1 MIPISALLPDELAG
15 TLQVVPAYRGK
26 QIFSWV
32 HDRLV
37 FDFTAMGNL
46 PATLRRDLAG
56 RALPIGLREEARLE
70 DADGTVKFRFRLLDG
85 ETIESVILR
94 DRRGRGTACL
104 STQVGCAMGCLFCR
118 TGSLGFNRG
127 LDAHEIVDQFLL
139 LRSFFRRCGDP
150 PYRHPAY
157 AARQAQRAGYGL
169 PMNGH
174 PGDSDPA
181 PTSDLSSVVFMG
193 MGEPLANLDNL
204 QRTVAVLSYSGFS
217 PRRVT
222 VSTCGLV
229 EGIRS
234 LGERKLAVRLAI
246 SLISA
251 DSEVRTKLMPITR
264 SNPLPRLRQALLDY
278 QKGLG
283 KRITLEIVLMA
294 GINDRSEDVEALVGF
309 VQGRGGKQP
318 LKVLVNLI
326 PWNPLPEFPY
336 KRPEAKRIEWFEQR
350 IRQAGIPVT
359 TRISRGSAVC
369 GACGQLG

>member
-26 QIFSWV
+26 QIFSWI

-118 TGSLGFNRG
+118 TGSLGFSRD

-139 LRSFFRRCGDP
+139 LRSCG
-150 PYRHPAY
+150 PA
-157 AARQAQRAGYGL
+157 
-169 PMNGH
+169 
-174 PGDSDPA
+174 
-181 PTSDLSSVVFMG
+181 DLSSVVFMG

-204 QRTVAVLSYSGFS
+204 QRTVDVLSYSGFS

-234 LGERKLAVRLAI
+234 LGGRKLAVRLAI

-278 QKGLG
+278 QKDLG

-294 GINDRSEDVEALVGF
+294 GINDRPEDVEALVSF

-336 KRPEAKRIEWFEQR
+336 KRPEAKRVEWFEQR

>member
-26 QIFSWV
+26 QIFSWI

-118 TGSLGFNRG
+118 TGSLGFSRN

-139 LRSFFRRCGDP
+139 LRSCGP
-150 PYRHPAY
+150 P
-157 AARQAQRAGYGL
+157 
-169 PMNGH
+169 
-174 PGDSDPA
+174 
-181 PTSDLSSVVFMG
+181 DLSSVVFMG

-204 QRTVAVLSYSGFS
+204 QRTVDVLSYSGFS

>member
-26 QIFSWV
+26 QIFSWI

-118 TGSLGFNRG
+118 TGSLGFSRN

-139 LRSFFRRCGDP
+139 LRSCGP
-150 PYRHPAY
+150 P
-157 AARQAQRAGYGL
+157 
-169 PMNGH
+169 
-174 PGDSDPA
+174 
-181 PTSDLSSVVFMG
+181 DLSSVVFMG

-204 QRTVAVLSYSGFS
+204 QRTVDVLSYSGFS

-294 GINDRSEDVEALVGF
+294 GINDRPEDVEALVSF

>member
-26 QIFSWV
+26 QIFSWI

-118 TGSLGFNRG
+118 TGSLGFSRN

-139 LRSFFRRCGDP
+139 LRSCGP
-150 PYRHPAY
+150 P
-157 AARQAQRAGYGL
+157 
-169 PMNGH
+169 
-174 PGDSDPA
+174 
-181 PTSDLSSVVFMG
+181 DLSSVVFMG

-204 QRTVAVLSYSGFS
+204 QRTVDVLSYSGFS

-294 GINDRSEDVEALVGF
+294 GINDRSEDVEALVSF

>member
-26 QIFSWV
+26 QIFSWI

-118 TGSLGFNRG
+118 TGSLGFSRD

-139 LRSFFRRCGDP
+139 LRSCGP
-150 PYRHPAY
+150 P
-157 AARQAQRAGYGL
+157 
-169 PMNGH
+169 
-174 PGDSDPA
+174 
-181 PTSDLSSVVFMG
+181 DLSSVVFMG

-204 QRTVAVLSYSGFS
+204 QRTVDVLSYSGFS

-234 LGERKLAVRLAI
+234 LGGRKLAVRLAI

-278 QKGLG
+278 QKDLG

-294 GINDRSEDVEALVGF
+294 GINDRPEDVEALVSF

-336 KRPEAKRIEWFEQR
+336 KRPEAKRVEWFEQR

>member
-15 TLQVVPAYRGK
+15 TLQVSPAYRGK
-26 QIFSWV
+26 QIFSWI

-46 PATLRRDLAG
+46 PATLRRDLTG
-56 RALPIGLREEARLE
+56 RALAIGLREEARLE

-94 DRRGRGTACL
+94 DRKGRATACL

-118 TGSLGFNRG
+118 TGSLGYTRD
-127 LDAHEIVDQFLL
+127 LASHEIVDQFLL
-139 LRSFFRRCGDP
+139 LRSYTGASTR
-150 PYRHPAY
+150 
-157 AARQAQRAGYGL
+157 
-169 PMNGH
+169 
-174 PGDSDPA
+174 PA
-181 PTSDLSSVVFMG
+181 PFSDLSSVVFMG
-193 MGEPLANLDNL
+193 MGEPLANIDNL
-204 QRTVAVLSYSGFS
+204 QHAVDVLTYSGFG
-217 PRRVT
+217 PRRIT

-251 DSEVRTKLMPITR
+251 DSEVRTKLMPINR
-264 SNPLPRLRQALLDY
+264 SNPLPQLRQALADY
-278 QKGLG
+278 QAVLG

-294 GINDRSEDVEALVGF
+294 GINDRPEDVEALVRF
-309 VQGRGGKQP
+309 VQGRGSEQS

-336 KRPEAKRIEWFEQR
+336 KKPEARRVEWYQRRIE
-350 IRQAGIPVT
+350 QAGIPVT

>member
-26 QIFSWV
+26 QIFSWI

-37 FDFTAMGNL
+37 FDFTVMGNL

-118 TGSLGFNRG
+118 TGSLGFSRN

-139 LRSFFRRCGDP
+139 LRSCGP
-150 PYRHPAY
+150 P
-157 AARQAQRAGYGL
+157 
-169 PMNGH
+169 
-174 PGDSDPA
+174 
-181 PTSDLSSVVFMG
+181 DLSSVVFMG

-204 QRTVAVLSYSGFS
+204 QRTVDVLSYSGFS

-294 GINDRSEDVEALVGF
+294 GINDRPEDVEALVSF

>member
-26 QIFSWV
+26 QIFSWI

-118 TGSLGFNRG
+118 TGSLGFSRD

-139 LRSFFRRCGDP
+139 LRSCGP
-150 PYRHPAY
+150 P
-157 AARQAQRAGYGL
+157 
-169 PMNGH
+169 
-174 PGDSDPA
+174 
-181 PTSDLSSVVFMG
+181 DLSSVVFMG

-204 QRTVAVLSYSGFS
+204 QRTVDVLSYSGFS

-278 QKGLG
+278 QKDLG

-294 GINDRSEDVEALVGF
+294 GINDRPEDVEALVSF

-336 KRPEAKRIEWFEQR
+336 KRPEAKRVEWFEQR

>member
-26 QIFSWV
+26 QIFSWI

-37 FDFTAMGNL
+37 FDFTVMGNL

-118 TGSLGFNRG
+118 TGSLGFSRD

-139 LRSFFRRCGDP
+139 LRS
-150 PYRHPAY
+150 
-157 AARQAQRAGYGL
+157 L
-169 PMNGH
+169 SS
-174 PGDSDPA
+174 SDF
-181 PTSDLSSVVFMG
+181 SSVVFMG

-204 QRTVAVLSYSGFS
+204 QRTADVLSYSGFS

-294 GINDRSEDVEALVGF
+294 GINDRSEDVEALVSF

>member
-15 TLQVVPAYRGK
+15 TLRVVPAYRGK
-26 QIFSWV
+26 QIFSWI
-32 HDRLV
+32 HERLV
-37 FDFTAMGNL
+37 FDFSAMGNL

-56 RALPIGLREEARLE
+56 RALPVGLREEARLE

-94 DRRGRGTACL
+94 DRRGRATACL

-118 TGSLGFNRG
+118 TGSLGFTRD

-139 LRSFFRRCGDP
+139 LRSF
-150 PYRHPAY
+150 
-157 AARQAQRAGYGL
+157 ARGY
-169 PMNGH
+169 GH
-174 PGDSDPA
+174 PGHLDPA

-204 QRTVAVLSYSGFS
+204 QRTVDVLSYSGFS
-217 PRRVT
+217 PRRIT

-278 QKGLG
+278 QKDLG

-294 GINDRSEDVEALVGF
+294 GINDRPEDVEALVSF
-309 VQGRGGKQP
+309 VQGRGGQQP

-350 IRQAGIPVT
+350 VQQAGIPVT

-369 GACGQLG
+369 GACGQLGLTTPTE